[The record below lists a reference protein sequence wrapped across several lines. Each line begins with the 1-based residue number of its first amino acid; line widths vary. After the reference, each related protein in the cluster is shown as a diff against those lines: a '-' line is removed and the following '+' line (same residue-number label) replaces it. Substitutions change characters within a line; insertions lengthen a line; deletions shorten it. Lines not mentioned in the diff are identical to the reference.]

1 MLTDLMK
8 RRPTSEKSH
17 GAAVRQS
24 LGFQLG
30 FSESDRPP
38 ENVAAMTLRE
48 DHGEI
53 ELGEYGR
60 LRGLSTDEVWDRIE
74 SGGVVC
80 TSRGGRLYVAG
91 QLDRG
96 VRGGDEP
103 RPSVPGDAPAHEAKA
118 SKSEPDPS
126 PQPMTEMALF
136 IDHLSLAKE
145 ENKDI
150 LRLTQDSINRITQL
164 SESVISLKDELLKA
178 RDTEIQAL
186 KKRLQSKNLTIR
198 RLRQEL
204 EDLSML
210 ASLPPVQSDAPKAR

>member
-1 MLTDLMK
+1 
-8 RRPTSEKSH
+8 
-17 GAAVRQS
+17 
-24 LGFQLG
+24 
-30 FSESDRPP
+30 
-38 ENVAAMTLRE
+38 
-48 DHGEI
+48 
-53 ELGEYGR
+53 
-60 LRGLSTDEVWDRIE
+60 
-74 SGGVVC
+74 
-80 TSRGGRLYVAG
+80 
-91 QLDRG
+91 
-96 VRGGDEP
+96 
-103 RPSVPGDAPAHEAKA
+103 
-118 SKSEPDPS
+118 
-126 PQPMTEMALF
+126 MTEMALF